1 MKRIIYI
8 IPIVLAVLSACSQTE
23 EVGPTQPEQELQGV
37 DYSFATRADGFPKT
51 GDTFAFI
58 SSTSNKA
65 ANPIIIRNDNWRGYY
80 AYDADKTMLV
90 PVNNMSN
97 WPHQYPADSIVRNNS
112 SGQKLGTYGATSTD
126 YYTAIFYPGIP
137 MYTTGTYFNA
147 TGITLGLLGV
157 FYRQYGGS
165 KDSKVYVS
173 NPWDRDMQDSNPDD
187 PFKITVQ
194 RNSTVY
200 TVDAGVKLYPITSA
214 IKVYFYSSTG
224 LKFAINPTGSYPRLL
239 NVGANGWYNP
249 FQRLTH
255 INYNNVS
262 HQYHDEV
269 RPGAN
274 IDSYAYAWRAGT
286 SADKVPGDCEVKYV
300 IDDEPVYAA
309 RYKSGNN
316 FNGTGRPY
324 LLPITVKVTVLNK
337 ISGKESE
344 VEIPLKLDM
353 EPAKRYSFYVDVKAN
368 IVTVTWDVSW
378 QVESGGWENGGGGD
392 EEVGGGTLGSF
403 ILNGTSGGWE
413 AGGGGDE
420 EVGGVSGIPFPIGG
434 SPGGWEEGNQG
445 EEESIG
451 G

>member
-8 IPIVLAVLSACSQTE
+8 IPLVLAVLSACSNTE
-23 EVGPTQPEQELQGV
+23 ESAPVQPEQELHGV
-37 DYSFATRADGFPKT
+37 DYSFATRSDGFPKT
-51 GDTFAFI
+51 GDTFSFI

-80 AYDADKTMLV
+80 AYDAGKTMLV
-90 PVNNMSN
+90 PVDNSPN
-97 WPHQYPADSIVRNNS
+97 WPHQYPANSIDRNNS
-112 SGQKLGTYGATSTD
+112 SGQKLGTYGTTSTD

-137 MYTTGTYFNA
+137 IFSTGTYQGE
-147 TGITLGLLGV
+147 TGIDLGLLGV
-157 FYRQYGGS
+157 FYRQYGGT

-224 LKFAINPTGSYPRLL
+224 LEFVIDQMPQLL
-239 NVGANGWYNP
+239 NVGVNGWYNP

-255 INYNNVS
+255 INYNDIS
-262 HQYHDEV
+262 HKYHDEV
-269 RPGAN
+269 VEGATIN
-274 IDSYAYAWRAGT
+274 SYAYAWRTGT
-286 SADKVPGDCEVKYV
+286 SSDKVPGGCEAKYV

-324 LLPITVKVTVLNK
+324 VLPLTLKVTVQNK
-337 ISGKESE
+337 KTGKESE
-344 VEIPLKLDM
+344 VEVPLQLDM
-353 EPAKRYSFYVDVKAN
+353 EPAKRYSFYVDVKGK
-368 IVTVTWDVSW
+368 VVDVTWKVSW
-378 QVESGGWENGGGGD
+378 ASDAEGWENGGGGS
-392 EEVGGGTLGSF
+392 EEVGGGALGTFTLK
-403 ILNGTSGGWE
+403 TSSGEGWE
-413 AGGGGDE
+413 EGGNDSE
-420 EVGGVSGIPFPIGG
+420 EVGTVSGDPFPIGG
-434 SPGGWEEGNQG
+434 SPAGDWEKGNDDAK
-445 EEESIG
+445 ETIG